1 MTTVI
6 AIDLDRTL
14 IYSTAALGLTMP
26 DALAPPLMVAE
37 VYQGRPLSFMTDRAA
52 RELRALARA
61 AVVVPTTTRSR
72 AQFERVLLPGVP
84 TVHAVTTNGAKL
96 LVNGVPDQDWAA
108 TVRSALAGSAP
119 LETVTDYLDRHAVG
133 PWVLKRRTAEHVFCY
148 LVVDRA
154 EIPVG
159 FLPDLAGWATRH
171 GWRTSVQGRKVY
183 CVPDRLSKSAALVE
197 IVRRVG
203 AGGYLAAGD
212 SLLDAE
218 LLDGASA
225 GVRPAHGELAEIGW
239 TRPHIEITAAT
250 GVLAGEEVVLRLA
263 DLAAVTPP
271 ADSLPAP
278 VDLSVV
284 RSSEQIPGPN
294 GRPSREDEQDV
305 GVRSLDLRRRGSLGK
320 RRH

>member
-1 MTTVI
+1 VTAVI

-52 RELRALARA
+52 RELRALAQA

-72 AQFERVLLPGVP
+72 VQFERVRLPGVRS
-84 TVHAVTTNGAKL
+84 VYAVTSNGAKL
-96 LVNGVPDQDWAA
+96 LINGVPDQDWAVN
-108 TVRSALAGSAP
+108 VRSALAGSAP
-119 LETVTDYLDRHAVG
+119 LETVKHYLDRHAVG
-133 PWVLKRRTAEHVFCY
+133 PWVLKRRSAEHVFCY

-154 EIPVG
+154 EVPGG
-159 FLPDLAGWATRH
+159 FLQDLAGWAAQQ

-183 CVPDRLSKSAALVE
+183 CVPDRLTKSAAVAE

-203 AGGYLAAGD
+203 TGGYLAAGD

-218 LLDGASA
+218 LLDEASA
-225 GVRPAHGELAEIGW
+225 GVRPGHGELAEIGW
-239 TRPHIEITAAT
+239 TRPHIEVTVAT

-271 ADSLPAP
+271 ADSVAAP
-278 VDLSVV
+278 VDLSLV
-284 RSSEQIPGPN
+284 RSSEQIPGSNSGP
-294 GRPSREDEQDV
+294 
-305 GVRSLDLRRRGSLGK
+305 LR
-320 RRH
+320 